1 MCGNMSTAGGEVM
14 RGVMSALFLLS
25 YPLQVTQIEECCAK
39 NLVASHVELNKVRGL
54 QWLLSLLKRVLRI
67 LEKLYSESGL

>member
-1 MCGNMSTAGGEVM
+1 M

-25 YPLQVTQIEECCAK
+25 YPPQVTQIEECCAE